1 MDISCIKSWAI
12 LLSVCAGMFSLS
24 CNKQF
29 LAADTAGCC
38 LATNSKTALTC
49 KLMPE
54 ELRIRKETVLRSLK
68 EKILEKKELQNGYAF
83 RFAGTDENLDELMT
97 FIKSER
103 ECCDF
108 FIFNL
113 SISGDKSEIWLAL
126 TGVEG
131 SKDFVTE
138 ELGL

>member
-1 MDISCIKSWAI
+1 MNTSSLKSLAI
-12 LLSVCAGMFSLS
+12 ILSVSTGVISTA

-29 LAADTAGCC
+29 VASDTAGCC
-38 LATNSKTALTC
+38 QATNSKTALTC

-54 ELRIRKETVLRSLK
+54 ELRLRKETVLKSLK
-68 EKILEKKELQNGYAF
+68 EKVLEKKELKDGYAF
-83 RFAGTDENLDELMT
+83 RFAGTDENLEELMS
-97 FIKSER
+97 FIKAER

-113 SISGDKSEIWLAL
+113 SISGDKSEVWLAL

-131 SKDFVTE
+131 AKDFVTE

>member
-1 MDISCIKSWAI
+1 MNSGILKSLAI
-12 LLSVCAGMFSLS
+12 LLAFCIGPISIS

-29 LAADTAGCC
+29 VASDTAGCC
-38 LATNSKTALTC
+38 QATNSKTTLTC

-54 ELRIRKETVLRSLK
+54 ELRLRKETVLRSLK
-68 EKILEKKELQNGYAF
+68 EKVLEKKELKNGYAF
-83 RFAGTDENLDELMT
+83 RFAGTDENLEELMT

-113 SISGDKSEIWLAL
+113 SISGDKSEVWLAL

-131 SKDFVTE
+131 AKDFVTQ